1 MGFFSKIKDVGKK
14 ILGGVK
20 KVFKKVG
27 RAVSKVLDSDIGKAI
42 LTTAAVVTGG
52 IALAAG
58 ATKFAGATGFFNKFV
73 AGGKEFVSALANPV
87 SKGKEL
93 LGGAGT
99 TAQQVAAGSQAG
111 TGVGA
116 AGGAAGEQA
125 AQAMLASPQT
135 GATAQAANLAGGT
148 AGATGGAATQTKGFL
163 GRVAELGGKAAGKTY
178 DLLKTPGGGYLATGL
193 VRGYAEG
200 KMMEDQ
206 RNWADRFNRMWDDPD
221 QVAPLQEAASRD
233 IGVPTGYL
241 SNMRDSADFQMQG
254 GTLPYQRRVTFTPGG

>member
-27 RAVSKVLDSDIGKAI
+27 KAVSKVLSSDIGKAI

-58 ATKFAGATGFFNKFV
+58 AKGFAGATGFFNKFV

-87 SKGKEL
+87 AKGKEM

-99 TAQQVAAGSQAG
+99 TAQQAAAGSQAG
-111 TGVGA
+111 AGVGA
-116 AGGAAGEQA
+116 TGGAGGEQA
-125 AQAMLASPQT
+125 AQALLASPQT
-135 GATAQAANLAGGT
+135 GATAQAATTAGGT
-148 AGATGGAATQTKGFL
+148 AAQTKGFL
-163 GRVAELGGKAAGKTY
+163 GRVADMGKTAAGKTY

-221 QVAPLQEAASRD
+221 QVAPLMDAVQGD